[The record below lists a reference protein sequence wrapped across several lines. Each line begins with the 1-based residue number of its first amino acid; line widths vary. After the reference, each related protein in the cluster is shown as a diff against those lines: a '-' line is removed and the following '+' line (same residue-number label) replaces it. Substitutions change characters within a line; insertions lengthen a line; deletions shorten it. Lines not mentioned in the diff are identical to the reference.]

1 MIPMM
6 PKCSINV
13 APFLEVFVKALLF
26 KVLKVLNQE
35 TKLNTFP
42 VLSKNVTL
50 QGVYIRAPC
59 MVRVSWYYN
68 AATT

>member
-1 MIPMM
+1 MF
-6 PKCSINV
+6 NV
-13 APFLEVFVKALLF
+13 APFLELFVKALLF
-26 KVLKVLNQE
+26 KVLVGVIMYQK

-42 VLSKNVTL
+42 VLIKNVTL